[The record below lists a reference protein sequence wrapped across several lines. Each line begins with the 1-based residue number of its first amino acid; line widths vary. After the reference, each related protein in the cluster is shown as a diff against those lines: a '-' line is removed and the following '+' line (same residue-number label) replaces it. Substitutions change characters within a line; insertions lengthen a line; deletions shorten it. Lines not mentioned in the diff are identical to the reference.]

1 MWRDLELRELRI
13 FLTLADELHFGRTA
27 ERLGIS
33 QPGVSEAVRIL
44 ESRLGIK
51 VFDRTSRR
59 VRLTPAGE
67 ALRSSLVPALAALD
81 QALAQTSEL
90 SRSVRGLLRVGF
102 VLTTEGP
109 ALSRLVAAFQARYPA
124 CEVRLTEVETFDAYR
139 PLRRDDIDV
148 LCNWLAVDEPDLTAG
163 TAFAR
168 YQRALVVAPAHRLAG
183 QPAVS
188 VEELAGEEVALLPP
202 STPAAVYDLLIP
214 PRTPS
219 GRPIRRTQP
228 AQTVNEVL
236 SLVARGLI
244 VHPTSSTI
252 PIFNRD
258 DVVLVPISDLP
269 PLPLGLVWCTSR
281 EDPRIRALN
290 DIASSM
296 AAGAPPLGGAHN
308 HARLTTRLTMRVNF
322 RASADRRGHLGQ
334 TQQCR
339 TSDARAFPQRHRR
352 PASSQQT
359 GLSPRCRGHR
369 PAVTNPSLN
378 EFCSNC
384 FASSR
389 RSVGLDVMGERDKV
403 AGYAFISY
411 VREDAS
417 RVDQIQ
423 RRLEAAGIR
432 VWRDT
437 RELWPGE
444 DWGKR

>member
-33 QPGVSEAVRIL
+33 QPGVSEAVRVL
-44 ESRLGIK
+44 ESRLGVK

-59 VRLTPAGE
+59 VRLTSAGE
-67 ALRSSLVPALAALD
+67 ALKASLVPALAALD

-90 SRSVRGLLRVGF
+90 SSSVRGLLRVGF

-109 ALSRLVAAFQARYPA
+109 ALSRLVSAFQARYPA

-163 TAFAR
+163 TVFAR

-188 VEELAGEEVALLPP
+188 VEELAGEEVALLPS

-281 EDPRIRALN
+281 ENPRIRALN
-290 DIASSM
+290 EI
-296 AAGAPPLGGAHN
+296 AGA
-308 HARLTTRLTMRVNF
+308 VV
-322 RASADRRGHLGQ
+322 
-334 TQQCR
+334 
-339 TSDARAFPQRHRR
+339 R
-352 PASSQQT
+352 PS
-359 GLSPRCRGHR
+359 
-369 PAVTNPSLN
+369 
-378 EFCSNC
+378 
-384 FASSR
+384 
-389 RSVGLDVMGERDKV
+389 
-403 AGYAFISY
+403 
-411 VREDAS
+411 
-417 RVDQIQ
+417 
-423 RRLEAAGIR
+423 
-432 VWRDT
+432 
-437 RELWPGE
+437 
-444 DWGKR
+444 